1 MVVLFLLF
9 ILGICVGSF
18 LHVLIDRIPREQTI
32 IKGRSYCESCKK
44 VLKWYDLIPL
54 FSYVQLWGKCRYCH
68 TSLSYYYPVVEL
80 VTGVMFVTTSL
91 FLPIESITYQVLSIR
106 QIFLMSYYLF
116 TISSLIVIFF
126 ADLKYGIIPDKI
138 LFPLIVITL
147 IGTVIPV
154 CPYPSFR
161 FVRAELSVQNP
172 FDPGC
177 GRLGDL
183 TRMMS
188 GIGSFLFFL
197 LLFVFTKGKGMGFG
211 DVKFAFF
218 MGLFLGFPKILIALY
233 IAFLTGACISII
245 LLIGGKK
252 KLKSTIPFGPFLVI
266 GTMVSMFFGD
276 KMIMIFRLF

>member
-147 IGTVIPV
+147 I
-154 CPYPSFR
+154 
-161 FVRAELSVQNP
+161 
-172 FDPGC
+172 
-177 GRLGDL
+177 
-183 TRMMS
+183 
-188 GIGSFLFFL
+188 
-197 LLFVFTKGKGMGFG
+197 
-211 DVKFAFF
+211 
-218 MGLFLGFPKILIALY
+218 
-233 IAFLTGACISII
+233 
-245 LLIGGKK
+245 
-252 KLKSTIPFGPFLVI
+252 
-266 GTMVSMFFGD
+266 
-276 KMIMIFRLF
+276 